1 MTTIIRKVSVTE
13 KGAIIGA
20 NNQYML
26 EVAPSATKPEIR
38 AAVEAQFGVHV
49 VSVNTANYRSRTVAT
64 RTRRTTSTQAWKRAI
79 VTLRDGE
86 RIEIV

>member
-1 MTTIIRKVSVTE
+1 MNTIIRKVSVTE
-13 KGAIIGA
+13 KGTLIGA
-20 NNQYML
+20 QNQYML
-26 EVAPSATKPEIR
+26 EVAPSATKPQIR

-49 VSVNTANYRSRTVAT
+49 TSVNTSNYRSLTVLT
-64 RTRRTTSTQAWKRAI
+64 RTRRTTQSTAWKRAI

>member
-1 MTTIIRKVSVTE
+1 MKTIIRKVSVTE
-13 KGAIIGA
+13 KGTLIGA
-20 NNQYML
+20 KNQYML

-49 VSVNTANYRSRTVAT
+49 QSVNTSNYRSRTVAT
-64 RTRRTTSTQAWKRAI
+64 RTRRTTQTQAWKRAV

>member
-1 MTTIIRKVSVTE
+1 MKTIIRKVSATE
-13 KGAIIGA
+13 KGTLIGSKS
-20 NNQYML
+20 QYML

-49 VSVNTANYRSRTVAT
+49 VSVNTSNYRSRSVTT
-64 RTRRTTSTQAWKRAI
+64 RTRHTTATQAWKRAI

>member
-1 MTTIIRKVSVTE
+1 MTTIIRKISVTE
-13 KGAIIGA
+13 KGALIGA

-26 EVAPSATKPEIR
+26 EVAPSATKPQIR
-38 AAVEAQFGVHV
+38 AAVEAQFGVYV

>member
-1 MTTIIRKVSVTE
+1 MQTIIRKVSVTE
-13 KGAIIGA
+13 KGTLLGA
-20 NNQYML
+20 KNQYML

-38 AAVEAQFGVHV
+38 TAVEAQFGVHV
-49 VSVNTANYRSRTVAT
+49 TDVNTSNYRSRTVPT

-79 VTLRDGE
+79 VTLKDGE

>member
-1 MTTIIRKVSVTE
+1 MKTIIRKVSVTE
-13 KGAIIGA
+13 KGTLIGA
-20 NNQYML
+20 KNQYML

-38 AAVEAQFGVHV
+38 TAVESQFGVHV
-49 VSVNTANYRSRTVAT
+49 LSVNTSNYRSRTVPT
-64 RTRRTTSTQAWKRAI
+64 RTRRTTQTQAWKRAI

>member
-26 EVAPSATKPEIR
+26 GVAPSATKPEIR

-64 RTRRTTSTQAWKRAI
+64 RTRRTTTTQAWKRAI

>member
-1 MTTIIRKVSVTE
+1 
-13 KGAIIGA
+13 
-20 NNQYML
+20 
-26 EVAPSATKPEIR
+26 
-38 AAVEAQFGVHV
+38 
-49 VSVNTANYRSRTVAT
+49 RSRTVAT

>member
-1 MTTIIRKVSVTE
+1 MKTIIRKVSVTE
-13 KGAIIGA
+13 KGTLIGSK
-20 NNQYML
+20 NQYML

-38 AAVEAQFGVHV
+38 AAVESAFGVHV
-49 VSVNTANYRSRTVAT
+49 ESVNTSNYRSRTVVT

-79 VTLRDGE
+79 VTLKDGE